1 MAILFGDILN
11 EMKLIIDQNF
21 QITKI
26 LLSGR
31 KGLIGLSLSLVTS
44 ATLVLTFG
52 EETTTLSIGRF
63 MYGTCLGISWA
74 AVPLYIGEISEVSII
89 YIPTIISS
97 IVKQ

>member
-1 MAILFGDILN
+1 MMFGDILDYL
-11 EMKLIIDQNF
+11 KLIINQNF
-21 QITKI
+21 KITKI

-31 KGLIGLSLSLVTS
+31 KGLIALSLSLVTS

-52 EETTTLSIGRF
+52 EKTSTLSIGRF

-89 YIPTIISS
+89 YIPTSISS
-97 IVKQ
+97 IAEQ